1 MSANRDKSRPP
12 KDASRAKRRTATER
26 KAAAKN
32 GERDVQRRRVLYQSS
47 LVFGQSHDPARVG
60 KHIIATVEQ
69 LVNFQ
74 RGSIWLIR
82 ENTAGL
88 DLLAHSDLGLGSDAL
103 AKELA
108 RVRSL
113 VPRPGE

>member
-12 KDASRAKRRTATER
+12 KDASRAKRRTGTGR
-26 KAAAKN
+26 NAAAKN
-32 GERDVQRRRVLYQSS
+32 GERGLEA
-47 LVFGQSHDPARVG
+47 FGYSISRAFFSQSHDPARFG

-82 ENTAGL
+82 ENSSEL
-88 DLLAHSDLGLGSDAL
+88 DLLAHRDRD
-103 AKELA
+103 
-108 RVRSL
+108 
-113 VPRPGE
+113 